1 MSNILD
7 MFGLNS
13 EQLEILYSIE
23 HILTE
28 RDIQKNPKTAETRQK
43 WLKQWLQTLD
53 DSLFNSSE
61 IKVFAGPALYDAIN
75 REAKKSSNNTWFY
88 LVMLEAT
95 LFQAYFP
102 LDEEKENV
110 KAYAKLKYTSD
121 IDYLKQIAVIT
132 GLMKPE
138 FIDRYLD
145 TYKKVFRKISGKSA
159 KAIITSLSILAVTA
173 IAAAIAAIYA
183 GPIAVAIFG
192 KGFELSGAAL
202 TSACLAM
209 AGGGAIAMGGLGV
222 AGGIAAIAG
231 GGALLGAAGG
241 GAAAAA
247 VLAFAKKSP
256 EFTLSQTVKL
266 EVVLREVMLNAQ
278 QDTESAQ
285 AVISRLQSQIK
296 NLQNELDRLTKEQD
310 KDKEAIQNLKKS
322 IDILTKAVK
331 DMVVFKSSFEIG
343 INTAG

>member
-28 RDIQKNPKTAETRQK
+28 RDVQKNPKTAETRQK

-53 DSLFNSSE
+53 DSLFSSSE
-61 IKVFAGPALYDAIN
+61 LKVFAEPDLYDAIN
-75 REAKKSSNNTWFY
+75 REAKKSRNNIWFY

-110 KAYAKLKYTSD
+110 KAYSKLKYACDT
-121 IDYLKQIAVIT
+121 DYLKQIAVIT

-138 FIDRYLD
+138 YIDRYLD
-145 TYKKVFRKISGKSA
+145 TYKKTYRKVSGKSA
-159 KAIITSLSILAVTA
+159 KTIITSLSILAVTA
-173 IAAAIAAIYA
+173 IAAAIAAVFA

-192 KGFELSGAAL
+192 ANFEIYGAAL

-209 AGGGAIAMGGLGV
+209 AGSGALAFGVGGM
-222 AGGIAAIAG
+222 AGGVIAIAG
-231 GGALLGAAGG
+231 GGALLGAAGS

-247 VLAFAKKSP
+247 VLALTKNSP
-256 EFTLSQTVKL
+256 DFTLSQAVKL

-278 QDTESAQ
+278 HDTESAQ
-285 AVISRLQSQIK
+285 AVIARLQNQIK
-296 NLQNELDRLTKEQD
+296 NLQSELEQMQSEQE
-310 KDKEAIQNLKKS
+310 KDKASIQNLKKS
-322 IDILTKAVK
+322 IEILKRTVK
-331 DMVVFKSSFEIG
+331 DMVIFKSAFDIG
-343 INTAG
+343 MAAEG